1 MKGAVLG
8 GDNLGIARGPK
19 PVIAIAGLGCENSTF
34 TPSRT
39 EAAAFHPKRGDEI
52 IQKYKF
58 LHGGTDLGEAAHWH
72 GALTGHS
79 LPGGMVTRDAFE
91 TLAAEILERLQD
103 ILKETKLDGLWF
115 DIHGAMHVEG
125 LLDVEAELL
134 RRIRTVIGKDV
145 VVSASMDLHGN
156 VSRELAHQT
165 DLITCYRMAPH
176 EDELETKERACR
188 NLVDILTLFP
198 GGMQEGGKPGLP
210 LKAWI
215 PIPILLTGEQTST
228 RVEPA
233 KSVYAAVSEAEKI
246 EGVLDAAI
254 WVGELSTCHES
265 LTFVVSC

>member
-1 MKGAVLG
+1 MMKVALPHGVDLG
-8 GDNLGIARGPK
+8 TASRPK
-19 PVIAIAGLGCENSTF
+19 PNIAIAGLGCENSTF
-34 TPSRT
+34 TTSRT

-52 IQKYKF
+52 IQKYHF
-58 LHGGTDLGEAAHWH
+58 LHPGTELGEAADWH
-72 GALTGHS
+72 GALTGHA

-91 TLAAEILERLQD
+91 ALSAEIIERLEK
-103 ILKETKLDGLWF
+103 IVKGNKLDGLWL

-134 RRIRTVIGKDV
+134 RRVRTVIGKDV

-165 DLITCYRMAPH
+165 DLITCYRLAPH

-188 NLVDILTLFP
+188 NLVDVLTLFP
-198 GGMQEGGKPGLP
+198 RRMQESGKAGLP
-210 LKAWI
+210 IKAWI
-215 PIPILLTGEQTST
+215 PVPILLTGEQTST

-233 KSVYAAVSEAEKI
+233 KSVYAAVSEVEKI

-254 WVGELSTCHES
+254 WVGMFLKVRSA
-265 LTFVVSC
+265 